1 MSTFLLLQLAD
12 AAFPSGGYAH
22 SGGLEACAALSSMEL
37 EDFFD
42 QTLHTTARSALPFV
56 RDAHD
61 TNGAHDALAAIDAL
75 ADATITSHVANRA
88 SRAQGRS
95 LATNAARM
103 FLAVTSLGAHAKT
116 HPCHHAPVFGAL
128 FGRLGISRA
137 DTVTA
142 YLHGVARGALSSA
155 VRLGLVGPLE
165 AQRIHASREPL
176 LERLIHSIPE
186 ASAQTAPLLEMFG
199 ALHDELD
206 GRLFQS

>member
-22 SGGLEACAALSSMEL
+22 SGGLEACAALSATEL

-42 QTLHTTARSALPFV
+42 QTLHTTARGALPFV
-56 RDAHD
+56 RDAH
-61 TNGAHDALAAIDAL
+61 AAPEALAAIDAL

-103 FLAVTSLGAHAKT
+103 FASVTSLGAHAKT
-116 HPCHHAPVFGAL
+116 HPTHHAPVFGAL
-128 FGRLGISRA
+128 FGHLGLSQA
-137 DTVTA
+137 DALTA
-142 YLHGVARGALSSA
+142 YLHGVARGVLSSA

-165 AQRIHASREPL
+165 AQRIHASRGPR
-176 LERLIHSIPE
+176 LEALVEDVP
-186 ASAQTAPLLEMFG
+186 AAAAQTAPLLELYG